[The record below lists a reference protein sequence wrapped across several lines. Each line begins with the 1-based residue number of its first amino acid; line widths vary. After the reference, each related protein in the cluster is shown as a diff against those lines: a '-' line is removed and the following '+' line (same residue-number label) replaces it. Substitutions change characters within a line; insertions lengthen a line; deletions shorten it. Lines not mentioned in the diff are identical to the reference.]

1 MRQILKPINSR
12 GGLEEPV
19 SSTSSS
25 AHELRGECSPRKLR
39 NQSCTPPLY
48 DRQKENNG
56 DDQQQ
61 QQQQPTLKMGTR
73 TRQNSLKVAKMDG
86 VTTSRPPS
94 LPPSSANSF
103 TPTSSS
109 SFSSPS
115 SSSSTS
121 SITSTSTTTTSSVSE
136 GLRSSSVIFSS
147 SIFYFVF
154 SALIAIKSF
163 LYHRVFSPLFCH
175 HLHHHHQH
183 STSTSTSTSTFSFF
197 TLSSNLPVYLL
208 SGLLSALVFLN
219 SLGGDFVHDDLP
231 AVLQNAD
238 VLGTTSLAD
247 LLTHDF
253 WGRPMADTESH
264 KSYRPLTTLTFR

>member
-25 AHELRGECSPRKLR
+25 AHELRGECSPEKAAKSKLH
-39 NQSCTPPLY
+39 
-48 DRQKENNG
+48 
-56 DDQQQ
+56 
-61 QQQQPTLKMGTR
+61 
-73 TRQNSLKVAKMDG
+73 
-86 VTTSRPPS
+86 
-94 LPPSSANSF
+94 
-103 TPTSSS
+103 
-109 SFSSPS
+109 
-115 SSSSTS
+115 
-121 SITSTSTTTTSSVSE
+121 TTTSYHP
-136 GLRSSSVIFSS
+136 
-147 SIFYFVF
+147 YF
-154 SALIAIKSF
+154 AITLILI
-163 LYHRVFSPLFCH
+163 
-175 HLHHHHQH
+175 
-183 STSTSTSTSTFSFF
+183 TTITTTTSTSTSTFFFSFSL